1 MQPIGGGPQPSYEQ
15 LLAENRKLKSQLNG
29 IHIDPS
35 KDQVTLRGLQGDD
48 LKINELQVNMPGLGK
63 LVPEMLNVSTLS
75 NPKGRVQMPELSR
88 FAKFPMQVQTLD
100 MSLNQKAI
108 NEVLARRK
116 VDGMCGL
123 RLEIGSEGRLRLSG
137 IANKLI
143 DVPFEVQG
151 RVSSAGGTRMRFDL
165 DKTRIG
171 GWLPVPKLMTNLF
184 ASLAA
189 NEMSKMNVTQEEDGA
204 FVVDVKGYLP
214 PNIGL
219 TIDEVRTS
227 PGFIQVRSGLQA
239 SDSASL
245 I

>member
-15 LLAENRKLKSQLNG
+15 LLAENRKLKTQLNG

-48 LKINELQVNMPGLGK
+48 LKIDELQVNMPGLGK
-63 LVPEMLNVSTLS
+63 IVPEFLKVSTLS
-75 NPKGRVQMPELSR
+75 NPNGSVQLPDLGR

-100 MSLNQKAI
+100 MSVNQKAI
-108 NEVLARRK
+108 NEVLARQK
-116 VDGMCGL
+116 VDGMSGL
-123 RLEIGSEGRLRLSG
+123 QLEIGSQGRLRLSG
-137 IANKLI
+137 IAKKLI
-143 DVPFEVQG
+143 NVPFEVEG
-151 RVSSAGGTRMRFDL
+151 RVSAAGGTRMRFEL

-189 NEMSKMNVTQEEDGA
+189 NEMAKMRVTQEENGA
-204 FVVDVKGYLP
+204 FVVDMKGYLP

-219 TIDEVRTS
+219 TIDDVRTS
-227 PGFIQVRSGLQA
+227 PGFIQVRTGG
-239 SDSASL
+239 
-245 I
+245 

>member
-1 MQPIGGGPQPSYEQ
+1 MQPIGGGPQPSYDQ
-15 LLAENRKLKSQLNG
+15 LLAENRKLKQQLNG

-35 KDQVTLRGLQGDD
+35 KDQVTLRGLQSDD

-63 LVPEMLNVSTLS
+63 LVPDLLKVSNLS
-75 NPKGRVQMPELSR
+75 NHNGTVQMPDLGR

-108 NEVLARRK
+108 NEVLSRQK
-116 VDGMCGL
+116 VDGMSDL
-123 RLEIGSEGRLRLSG
+123 HLQIGEGGKLRLSG

-143 DVPFEVQG
+143 DVSFEVQG
-151 RVSSAGGTRMRFDL
+151 RVSAAGGTKMRFDL
-165 DKTRIG
+165 DKTRVG

-189 NEMSKMNVTQEEDGA
+189 NEMAKMSVTQEESGA
-204 FVVDVKGYLP
+204 FVVDMKGYLP

-219 TIDEVRTS
+219 TIDDVRTS
-227 PGFIQVRSGLQA
+227 PGFIQVRTGL
-239 SDSASL
+239 
-245 I
+245 